1 MKTLNIILKNIFV
14 MLTISPL
21 HSIAQNDSLPNRL
34 STGLEVEKHPYFI
47 GYLTNVEWAHWH
59 KRYTSLLRIY
69 QGSRFEQIGRG
80 AQVEI
85 YPKFNAKNYGNV
97 GLSVSDGAIYPTV
110 HAAAHWMHQLN
121 GGVES
126 ELGARYIWIQQE
138 KQNIWLGIGGI
149 TKYWKNYLFNLK
161 IYAVKGQA
169 LAGQTYTFTVRR
181 YTKNGLNYF
190 RAMAGMAQTQQG
202 NVYNS
207 LLFNDFRTGTQWF
220 QLGWYQQFNPQWSG
234 EIGVHLEKFGNDNIG
249 TLQRQTIQLKI
260 NKLF

>member
-1 MKTLNIILKNIFV
+1 MKHLNIILFCFLIPPFY
-14 MLTISPL
+14 SF
-21 HSIAQNDSLPNRL
+21 AQNDSLPNRL
-34 STGLEVEKHPYFI
+34 SMSLEVEKHPYFN
-47 GYLTNVEWAHWH
+47 GYLTNVEWAHWQ
-59 KRYTSLLRIY
+59 KRYTTLLKIY
-69 QGSRFEQIGRG
+69 QGSRFERIGRG

-85 YPKFNAKNYGNV
+85 YPKFNDNNYGNF
-97 GLSVSDGAIYPTV
+97 GLSVSDGVIYPTT

-121 GGVES
+121 GGVEW
-126 ELGARYIWIQQE
+126 EIGTRHIWIRQE

-161 IYAVKGQA
+161 IYAVKGQD
-169 LAGQTYTFTVRR
+169 LAGQTYTFTMRR
-181 YTKNGLNYF
+181 YAKDGLSYF

-202 NVYNS
+202 NIYNS

-220 QLGWYQQFNPQWSG
+220 QMGWYQQFNKYWSS
-234 EIGVHLEKFGNDNIG
+234 EIGVHLEKFGNDNVG